1 MEQNKP
7 WKKIIEDIENILV
20 ELKDNNINFY
30 IRPAAI
36 GITIDFQSQQQNS
49 GSLFTVRDQIKEYI
63 QEIFIM
69 LDDYCKENEL
79 DIKVTYNSKISG
91 KEYMTLSIDE
101 LLDMSKK
108 GFFWKK
114 SLSLYL
120 EIRKNRIDNFSSF
133 KTKNPSN

>member
-1 MEQNKP
+1 MD
-7 WKKIIEDIENILV
+7 KIIEDIKNILV
-20 ELKDNNINFY
+20 ELTDNNIDFY
-30 IRPAAI
+30 IRPAS
-36 GITIDFQSQQQNS
+36 GGNITIDFQSS
-49 GSLFTVRDQIKEYI
+49 DTSSSSLFTVRDTIKEYI

-69 LDDYCKENEL
+69 LDDYCKENDL
-79 DIKVTYNSKISG
+79 DIKVIYNSKISG

-120 EIRKNRIDNFSSF
+120 EIHRKNRIDNFSSF

>member
-1 MEQNKP
+1 
-7 WKKIIEDIENILV
+7 
-20 ELKDNNINFY
+20 
-30 IRPAAI
+30 
-36 GITIDFQSQQQNS
+36 
-49 GSLFTVRDQIKEYI
+49 
-63 QEIFIM
+63 M
-69 LDDYCKENEL
+69 LDDYCKENDL
-79 DIKVTYNSKISG
+79 DIKVIYNSKISG

-120 EIRKNRIDNFSSF
+120 EIHRKGRIDNFSSF

>member
-1 MEQNKP
+1 ME
-7 WKKIIEDIENILV
+7 KIIEDIENILV

-30 IRPAAI
+30 IRPAS
-36 GITIDFQSQQQNS
+36 GGNITIDFRDS

-69 LDDYCKENEL
+69 LDDYCKENQL
-79 DIKVTYNSKISG
+79 DVRVIYNSKISG

-120 EIRKNRIDNFSSF
+120 EIHRENRIDSFSSF
-133 KTKNPSN
+133 KTKNPSI

>member
-1 MEQNKP
+1 ME
-7 WKKIIEDIENILV
+7 KIIEDIENILV
-20 ELKDNNINFY
+20 ELKDNNIDFY
-30 IRPAAI
+30 IRQTAI
-36 GITIDFQSQQQNS
+36 GITIDFQSS

-120 EIRKNRIDNFSSF
+120 EIQKKRIDNFSNF
-133 KTKNPSN
+133 KTKNPSI

>member
-1 MEQNKP
+1 MD
-7 WKKIIEDIENILV
+7 KIIEDIENILV
-20 ELKDNNINFY
+20 ELKDNNIDFY
-30 IRPAAI
+30 IRQTAI
-36 GITIDFQSQQQNS
+36 GITIDFQSS

-120 EIRKNRIDNFSSF
+120 EIRKNRIDNFSNF

>member
-1 MEQNKP
+1 MD
-7 WKKIIEDIENILV
+7 KIIEDIKNILV
-20 ELKDNNINFY
+20 ELTDNNIDFY
-30 IRPAAI
+30 IRPS
-36 GITIDFQSQQQNS
+36 GGNITIDFQSS
-49 GSLFTVRDQIKEYI
+49 DTSSSSLFTVRDTIKEYI

-69 LDDYCKENEL
+69 LDDYCKENDL
-79 DIKVTYNSKISG
+79 DIKVIYNSKISG

-120 EIRKNRIDNFSSF
+120 EIHRKNRIDNFSSF

>member
-1 MEQNKP
+1 MD
-7 WKKIIEDIENILV
+7 KIIEDIKNILV
-20 ELKDNNINFY
+20 ELTDNNIDFY
-30 IRPAAI
+30 IRPATS
-36 GITIDFQSQQQNS
+36 GNITIDFQSS
-49 GSLFTVRDQIKEYI
+49 GSLFTVRDTIKEYI

-69 LDDYCKENEL
+69 LDDYCKESDL
-79 DIKVTYNSKISG
+79 DIKVIYNSKISG

-120 EIRKNRIDNFSSF
+120 EIHRKSRIDNFSSF
-133 KTKNPSN
+133 KTKNPSI

>member
-1 MEQNKP
+1 MD
-7 WKKIIEDIENILV
+7 KIIEDIKNILV
-20 ELKDNNINFY
+20 ELTDNNIDFY
-30 IRPAAI
+30 IRPS
-36 GITIDFQSQQQNS
+36 GGNITIDFQGSDTS
-49 GSLFTVRDQIKEYI
+49 SLFTVRDTIKEYI

-69 LDDYCKENEL
+69 LDDYCKENDL
-79 DIKVTYNSKISG
+79 DIKVIYNSKISG

-120 EIRKNRIDNFSSF
+120 EIHRKNRIDNFSSF

>member
-1 MEQNKP
+1 MD
-7 WKKIIEDIENILV
+7 KIIEDIENILV

-30 IRPAAI
+30 IRQTAI
-36 GITIDFQSQQQNS
+36 GITIDFQSS

-120 EIRKNRIDNFSSF
+120 EIQKNRIDNFSNF

>member
-1 MEQNKP
+1 MD
-7 WKKIIEDIENILV
+7 KIIEDIKNILV
-20 ELKDNNINFY
+20 ELTDNNIDFY
-30 IRPAAI
+30 IRPTS
-36 GITIDFQSQQQNS
+36 GNITIHYFESR
-49 GSLFTVRDQIKEYI
+49 SLFTVRDTIKEYI

-69 LDDYCKENEL
+69 LDDYCKESDL
-79 DIKVTYNSKISG
+79 DIKVIYNSKISG

-120 EIRKNRIDNFSSF
+120 EIHRKSRIDNFSSF
-133 KTKNPSN
+133 KTKNPSI

>member
-1 MEQNKP
+1 M
-7 WKKIIEDIENILV
+7 I
-20 ELKDNNINFY
+20 
-30 IRPAAI
+30 
-36 GITIDFQSQQQNS
+36 
-49 GSLFTVRDQIKEYI
+49 
-63 QEIFIM
+63 
-69 LDDYCKENEL
+69 
-79 DIKVTYNSKISG
+79 YNSKISG

-120 EIRKNRIDNFSSF
+120 EIDRKSRIDNFSSF